1 MCSSDLART
10 QMRLKSLGGSNAVDQ
25 RYTIKSPI
33 AGILVERNT
42 NPGMEYRPDQAIP
55 SLFVVTNPSYL
66 WCWIDAPEETVNAF
80 KKEMKLSMST
90 NAFPNKTFDATVDF
104 IADSLDPI
112 SRSLKVRAK
121 LRNSNNLLKAEMFV
135 NVMLTTDLANT
146 LDIPAKAVFL
156 KNGMQMIFIKT
167 KDDVYLRKTIQ
178 PIASNDQWVSVAD
191 GLNKGD
197 EVVLDGSLYLE
208 KILED
213 AAPQAASLA
222 LPANKAT
229 N

>member
-1 MCSSDLART
+1 
-10 QMRLKSLGGSNAVDQ
+10 MRLKSLGGSNAVDQ
-25 RYTIKSPI
+25 RFTIKSPI
-33 AGILVERNT
+33 AGILVERTT

-55 SLFVVTNPSYL
+55 SLFVVANPSYL
-66 WCWIDAPEETVNAF
+66 WCWIDAPEETINAF
-80 KKEMKLSMST
+80 KKGMKLTMST
-90 NAFPNKTFDATVDF
+90 NVFPNKTFDATVDF

-121 LRNSNNLLKAEMFV
+121 LINSENLLKAEMFV
-135 NVMLTTDLANT
+135 NVMLATNLANT

-167 KDDVYLRKTIQ
+167 KDNIYLRKTIQ
-178 PIASNDQWVSVAD
+178 PIASNEQWVSVAD

-213 AAPQAASLA
+213 AAPHAASLT
-222 LPANKAT
+222 LPSNKAT
-229 N
+229 Y